1 MKSILFI
8 DPPAFCT
15 TLAALADPSLRRRPV
30 AIAPLGA
37 DRALLIALSPE
48 ARLAGLERGT
58 AVALARRICPDL
70 IVLPPEPRLWARA
83 HRALHEI
90 LAQVAPVIEPK
101 TWGHAYLDVTGTA
114 QLFGSPIDIAH
125 RLEREIQQR
134 LGLPIAVGI
143 ATNKLVSE
151 SAATVVKR
159 EAGAEIWPVAAGHEA
174 RFLAP
179 EAVTL
184 LPDAIDRVRE
194 RLHDYHLE
202 QIGEVAALGA
212 QSLTVAFGR
221 VGRILH
227 QHAEGIDYRPV
238 LSPAVKA
245 ECRVSHVLAT
255 DTNDRE
261 SLGRLLRA
269 MTERLG
275 QRLRNRKL
283 AAGRL
288 VLHLRHA
295 DDATAQRSIRLARCT
310 LDRDLWQAA
319 CRALD
324 QALTRRIAVRSI
336 ELVADELH
344 DGHGQLELWQDPVA
358 LSAPEASALQ
368 HAVDGVRAVMTGAP
382 IPLRHASCG
391 GKDGRNMLRPYVSRL
406 TSHVDGATSHT
417 GTAAAHRRASRVR
430 RAHHVE
436 A

>member
-15 TLAALADPSLRRRPV
+15 TLAGLADPSLRQRPV

-58 AVALARRICPDL
+58 AVSLARRICPDL

-101 TWGHAYLDVTGTA
+101 TWGHAYLDVTGTER
-114 QLFGSPIDIAH
+114 LFGSPIDIAH

-151 SAATVVKR
+151 SAATVGKR

-179 EAVTL
+179 EPVTL

-212 QSLTVAFGR
+212 QSLTIAFGR

-238 LSPAVKA
+238 LPPAVKA

-261 SLGRLLRA
+261 TLNRLLRA

-275 QRLRNRKL
+275 QRLRSRKL

-344 DGHGQLELWQDPVA
+344 DGHGQIELWDDPIA
-358 LSAPEASALQ
+358 LSAPEAAALQ
-368 HAVDGVRAVMTGAP
+368 HAVDGVRAV
-382 IPLRHASCG
+382 LS
-391 GKDGRNMLRPYVSRL
+391 GKSSSPSHVSLL
-406 TSHVDGATSHT
+406 TSHADGATSHT
-417 GTAAAHRRASRVR
+417 GTAAAPRKASRARRVR
-430 RAHHVE
+430 PVE